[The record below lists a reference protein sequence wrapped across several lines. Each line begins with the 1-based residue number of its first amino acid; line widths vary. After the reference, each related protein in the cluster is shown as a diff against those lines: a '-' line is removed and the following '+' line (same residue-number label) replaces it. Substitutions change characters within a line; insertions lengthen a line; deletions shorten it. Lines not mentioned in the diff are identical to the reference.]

1 MKDFKI
7 LWALLDTNFKKRFF
21 LLFIFILLAT
31 FLEMLSLSLLIPIIS
46 LLFDGGSFVKQ
57 FITKYNINFFNDFL
71 DANYILIFFVIFYF
85 FKTIYLIF
93 VSHFQI
99 NLIFSFFTELLNR
112 LFKKYILENYQF
124 HMNNKTPELVR
135 NLMGEV
141 HKVAVGYLGAITNI
155 ILESIIIG
163 GILLLLFVLQP
174 NFIVGVILFV
184 GFFIFAALFFLK
196 QKISTTATEQQNYSY
211 LNLKYALEALG
222 GIKEIKVANAEN
234 KVC

>member
-7 LWALLDTNFKKRFF
+7 LWALLDTNFKKKFF
-21 LLFIFILLAT
+21 LLLIFILLAT
-31 FLEMLSLSLLIPIIS
+31 LLEMFSLSLLIPIIS
-46 LLFDGGSFVKQ
+46 LFFDGGSFVKQ
-57 FITKYNINFFNDFL
+57 FITKYNINFFKDFL
-71 DANYILIFFVIFYF
+71 NINHILIFFAIFYF

-93 VSHFQI
+93 VSHYQI

-174 NFIVGVILFV
+174 NFIVGVIIFV
-184 GFFIFAALFFLK
+184 GFFIFGALFFLK
-196 QKISTTATEQQNYSY
+196 QKISTTATKQQNYSY
-211 LNLKYALEALG
+211 LNL
-222 GIKEIKVANAEN
+222 IMM
-234 KVC
+234 